1 MIRMRKKNLRDRRSF
16 ELGDVTGLTVLH
28 LASQYNE
35 GQSIHYFINFHAQ
48 LPPLEPNE
56 KAHVPAINR
65 IFYTHESSSLVE
77 VLDAAISIVGR
88 NDQSLPFKI
97 VGKDLRTSKFSVTY
111 TISRTNLKKMQL
123 GSDNDFKVMLDA
135 AVLKGKPE
143 AKLEITESLLRSR
156 SAVMTTG
163 KRHRANAR
171 FRRRRKNRPKLSYKF
186 KALTVVPI
194 VPAHP
199 DFCFEGNPTAHQ
211 LAKMDGVDVQTP
223 PPPEEEKMFWPV
235 QKHTGGEPDDIAM
248 LARRRVAANRSQSSP
263 NVTINTITLTDSD
276 HPCQCASHS
285 NISASPAKPA
295 RMTMIAFCTAF
306 DLSDDI
312 VQRLV
317 PLEMDGPHLLDFIE
331 IVFSIST

>member
-1 MIRMRKKNLRDRRSF
+1 
-16 ELGDVTGLTVLH
+16 
-28 LASQYNE
+28 
-35 GQSIHYFINFHAQ
+35 
-48 LPPLEPNE
+48 
-56 KAHVPAINR
+56 
-65 IFYTHESSSLVE
+65 
-77 VLDAAISIVGR
+77 
-88 NDQSLPFKI
+88 
-97 VGKDLRTSKFSVTY
+97 
-111 TISRTNLKKMQL
+111 
-123 GSDNDFKVMLDA
+123 
-135 AVLKGKPE
+135 
-143 AKLEITESLLRSR
+143 
-156 SAVMTTG
+156 MTTG

-171 FRRRRKNRPKLSYKF
+171 FRRRRKSRPKLSYKF

-211 LAKMDGVDVQTP
+211 VRLTPVHFNIWGAAILAKMDGVDIQTP

-263 NVTINTITLTDSD
+263 NVTINNDYAGLATLLQPLFNYTPSSITRPTPTTPANVSY
-276 HPCQCASHS
+276 S